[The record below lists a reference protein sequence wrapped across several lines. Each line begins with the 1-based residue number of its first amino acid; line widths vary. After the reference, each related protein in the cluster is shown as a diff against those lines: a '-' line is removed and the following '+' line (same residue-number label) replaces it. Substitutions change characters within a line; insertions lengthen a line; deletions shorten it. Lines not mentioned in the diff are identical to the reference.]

1 MVEKN
6 TKNILEE
13 RIQKFRSM
21 RRAQASPTGVQKV
34 QNFERD
40 EFLATDKNNFRCL
53 SSDRVTIRTS
63 KLF

>member
-13 RIQKFRSM
+13 RIQQFRS
-21 RRAQASPTGVQKV
+21 SGVQKV
-34 QNFERD
+34 KNFERD
-40 EFLATDKNNFRCL
+40 EFLATDRNNFRCL